1 MGLNLFSRGY
11 RMKFLRRKTSD
22 DHTWTRL
29 GPLLGLRPVPF
40 EMREAVL
47 FQTVGSLR
55 LVNAVS

>member
-1 MGLNLFSRGY
+1 
-11 RMKFLRRKTSD
+11 MKFLRRKTSD

-40 EMREAVL
+40 EMGEAVL